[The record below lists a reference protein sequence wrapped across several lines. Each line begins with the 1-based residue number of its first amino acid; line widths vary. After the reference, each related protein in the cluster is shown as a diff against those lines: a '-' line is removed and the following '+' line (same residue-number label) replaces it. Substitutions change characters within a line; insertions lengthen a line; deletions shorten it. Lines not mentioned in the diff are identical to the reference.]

1 MNQNTT
7 LQWVLNDMKDKIIV
21 PEEIKDAGKPII
33 GVYGIFVSEGEE
45 ERCVYVGR
53 SNNIYL
59 RMFSG
64 DGSHMVKLKKGIG
77 ENTEINA
84 AMKKENAKIKVK
96 ILEQVKYDFKN
107 YNIDMQKLASREN
120 YYIDYYQSLGQC
132 LEQRPEGSNLKY
144 DVWETYKNKKQIV

>member
-1 MNQNTT
+1 MNRNTT

-33 GVYGIFVSEGEE
+33 GVYGIFVNEGEE

-64 DGSHMVKLKKGIG
+64 DDAHLVKLKKGIV
-77 ENTEINA
+77 ENTKIND
-84 AMKKENAKIKVK
+84 AMKNENAKIMVE
-96 ILEQVKYDFKN
+96 ILERVEYDFKN

-120 YYIDYYQSLGQC
+120 FWIDHYQSLGQC
-132 LEQRPEGSNLKY
+132 LEQRPDGSNMEY
-144 DVWETYKNKKQIV
+144 NVWETYNNEK